1 MFFLNSSG
9 LFFVGDVMLFTKPN
23 EQNFTVISDV
33 LTLLGNAI
41 ALKTNLNKSSI
52 FPILRENTD
61 LIPFS

>member
-1 MFFLNSSG
+1 
-9 LFFVGDVMLFTKPN
+9 MLFTKPN